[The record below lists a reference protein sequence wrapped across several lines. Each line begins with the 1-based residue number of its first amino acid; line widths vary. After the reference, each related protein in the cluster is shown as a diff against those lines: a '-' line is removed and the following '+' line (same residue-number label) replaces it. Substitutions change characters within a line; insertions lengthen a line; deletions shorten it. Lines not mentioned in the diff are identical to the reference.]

1 MKLRPYQEE
10 ALGAIVKSFGKV
22 RSTLVVMATGGGKTI
37 LFAKVAERAIASN
50 HGPVLV
56 LAHREELVNQAADKI
71 RAATGLNPG
80 IEMADR
86 RATGD
91 ESVIVSSVQTMA
103 SRLGDWP
110 AESFGV
116 LILDEAHHA
125 VSPTWA
131 RIIGHFNRAL
141 VLGVTATP
149 DRDDKRKLGEVFSN
163 IAHETTILDLVRDG
177 YLSPI
182 VARKLEVEVDLRA
195 LKKRGE
201 ITPNEAADAM
211 EPHVNEVARQLSL
224 QARDRKLMVFMPDV
238 TTSLR
243 MAEALFANNM
253 DARHISGTSKGR
265 AETLAWFAE
274 PGPKVLCNAMLL
286 TEGFDQPDVDCIC
299 ILRATKS
306 RSLYSQMVG
315 RGTRLHPGKKE
326 LLLLDPLWL
335 TGDHSLCEPAD
346 IAVAGKE
353 MRKRVQAG
361 LNEGLTL
368 IQADA
373 QARLSMEQLLENEL
387 KRAAKKPTPKGLVN
401 PLLLAIAMG
410 DGDLAD
416 WEPTLPWHELPATDE
431 MIQHLKHFNVHVV
444 EGLRAGLADALI
456 ERIKTRM
463 HLGLATPKQLQLLRR
478 QGHPSPETATVGQAG
493 VWIQQRMRHFRR

>member
-1 MKLRPYQEE
+1 MKLRPYQEA
-10 ALGAIVKSFGKV
+10 ALTAVVKSFMQV

-56 LAHREELVNQAADKI
+56 LAHREELVNQAAQKI

-86 RATGD
+86 HATGD
-91 ESVIVSSVQTMA
+91 ESVVVSSVQTMA
-103 SRLGDWP
+103 ARLSEWP
-110 AESFGV
+110 RDAFKV

-131 RIIGHFNRAL
+131 RIIDHFKDAL
-141 VLGVTATP
+141 ILGVTATP

-163 IAHETTILDLVRDG
+163 VAHETTILDLVRDG

-182 VARKLEVEVDLRA
+182 VAKKLEVRVDMRA
-195 LKKRGE
+195 LKKKGDLNAHE
-201 ITPNEAADAM
+201 VSEALTPHLE
-211 EPHVNEVARQLSL
+211 EVAQQLAI
-224 QARDRKLMVFMPDV
+224 QAKDRKLMVFLPDV
-238 TTSLR
+238 ATSLR
-243 MAEALFANNM
+243 MAVALFAKGM
-253 DARHISGTSKGR
+253 EARHVSGTSIDRGR
-265 AETLAWFAE
+265 TLTWFAQ

-286 TEGFDQPDVDCIC
+286 TEGFDQPDVDAIC

-335 TGDHSLCEPAD
+335 TGNHSLCEPAD
-346 IAVAGKE
+346 IAVAGKD
-353 MRKRVQAG
+353 MRLLVQRG

-368 IQADA
+368 TQADA

-387 KRAAKKPTPKGLVN
+387 KRAQKKPTPKGLVN
-401 PLLLAIAMG
+401 PLVLALAMG

-416 WEPTLPWHELPATDE
+416 WEPTLPWHELPATDVQ
-431 MIQHLKHFNVHVV
+431 IATLKHFQVHIV
-444 EGLRAGLADALI
+444 EGLRAGLAAALI
-456 ERIKTRM
+456 ERITTRM
-463 HLGLATPKQLQLLRR
+463 NLGLATPKQLQLMRR
-478 QGHPSPETATVGQAG
+478 HGHPSPEIATVGQAG
-493 VWIQQRMRHFRR
+493 IWIQQRMRHFRR